1 MAKAIKA
8 AIITTIIVV
17 GGAYLATLIPGAT
30 AMAVGGY
37 TTLAYTTFATTLVAS
52 AIGGMTSKG
61 INASAGNF
69 GTKFATRAPLAP
81 RQIVYGQC
89 RVGGTLAHIETTGTD
104 NYLLHMVVAIAGH
117 EIESLE
123 SIRMND
129 INTTTSTSTIS
140 GSTVYTVTNSEFK
153 NTENENKFDRWKPN
167 CSRWLYERTIK
178 QYGCIR

>member
-81 RQIVYGQC
+81 RQIV
-89 RVGGTLAHIETTGTD
+89 
-104 NYLLHMVVAIAGH
+104 
-117 EIESLE
+117 
-123 SIRMND
+123 
-129 INTTTSTSTIS
+129 
-140 GSTVYTVTNSEFK
+140 
-153 NTENENKFDRWKPN
+153 
-167 CSRWLYERTIK
+167 
-178 QYGCIR
+178 